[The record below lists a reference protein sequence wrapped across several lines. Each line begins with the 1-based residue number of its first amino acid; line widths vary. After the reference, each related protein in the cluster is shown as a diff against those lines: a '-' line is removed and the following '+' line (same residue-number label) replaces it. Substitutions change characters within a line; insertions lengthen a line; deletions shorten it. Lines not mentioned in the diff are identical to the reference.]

1 MTDHDLFPEP
11 KKILWRVSE
20 LNRNARVILE
30 QTFPLLWVSG
40 EISNLKR
47 YPSGH
52 WYFSLKDDSA
62 QVRCVMF
69 RHKNLYLDWIPQE
82 GMQVEAQALV
92 TLYEAHGEFQLTIE
106 QLRRAGLGVLFEA
119 FERLKA
125 RLQQEGLFSPEYK
138 QPLPRFPRQIGII
151 TSPNTAAL
159 RDVLTTLQLRLPSI
173 PVVIYPAPVQGEGSA
188 AAIATALR
196 TAAARGECDILI
208 LCRGG
213 GSIEDLWAFNEEI
226 VARAIAACPI
236 PVVTGIGHET
246 DFTIADFVAD
256 ARAPT
261 PTGAAQLASPDRQAI
276 LHRLQYWLHRLQQTM
291 ERHIERRMQA
301 TDLLAHRLLHPGERI
316 RHQQMHLLQ
325 LRGRLHNAW
334 NRQFEIRT
342 WRIEETGRRI
352 HAAKPDIQAGIRHQQ
367 ELAARLQRAMAHR
380 LENLQ
385 FRLFQQQ
392 QHLIHLDPKAV
403 LARGYSIAYTARG
416 DILRDSR
423 QTRAGDNVRLV
434 FASGWAKADITETG
448 E

>member
-1 MTDHDLFPEP
+1 MTDPDLFPEP
-11 KKILWRVSE
+11 KKIMWRVSE

-30 QTFPLLWVSG
+30 QNFPLLWVNG

-82 GMQVEAQALV
+82 GMRVEAQALV
-92 TLYEAHGEFQLTIE
+92 TLYEARGEFQLTIE

-125 RLQQEGLFSPEYK
+125 RLQQEGLFNPEYK

-173 PVVIYPAPVQGEGSA
+173 PVVVYPTPVQGEGA
-188 AAIATALR
+188 GTAIATALR
-196 TAAARGECDILI
+196 TAAARGECDVLI

-226 VARAIAACPI
+226 VVRAIAACPI
-236 PVVTGIGHET
+236 PVVTGVGHET

-291 ERHIERRMQA
+291 ERHIEHRMQA
-301 TDLLAHRLLHPGERI
+301 TDLLAHRLIHPGERI
-316 RHQQMHLLQ
+316 HQQKMHLLQ
-325 LRGRLHNAW
+325 LRSRLQNAW
-334 NRQFEIRT
+334 NRQVEIRI

-352 HAAKPDIQAGIRHQQ
+352 HSAKPDIQAGIRHQQ
-367 ELAARLQRAMAHR
+367 ELAARLQRAIAHR

-416 DILRDSR
+416 DILRGSR
-423 QTRAGDNVRLV
+423 QTRTGDNVRLV